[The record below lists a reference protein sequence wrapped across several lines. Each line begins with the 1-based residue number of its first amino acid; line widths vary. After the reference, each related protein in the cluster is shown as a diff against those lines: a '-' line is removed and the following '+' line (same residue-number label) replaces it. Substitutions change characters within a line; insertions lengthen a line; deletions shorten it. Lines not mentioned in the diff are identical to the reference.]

1 MRVTVSHNKP
11 LEEVRDAVDRSLDK
25 LAASVASGPLVI
37 TDQQKSWSGNRMNF
51 TLTAQLGFL
60 RAPFRGWIEVRAT
73 EVIVDLDLGLL
84 GNLIPADRAEAA
96 LSRSV
101 KGLLT

>member
-11 LEEVRDAVDRSLDK
+11 LEEVRERVDRSLDR
-25 LAASVASGPLVI
+25 LAASVATGPLVI
-37 TDQQKSWSGNRMNF
+37 TDQQKSWSGDTMNF
-51 TLTAQLGFL
+51 SLTAQMGFL
-60 RAPFRGWIEVRAT
+60 RAPFRGWIRVGET
-73 EVIVDLDLGLL
+73 EVTIDLDLGLL
-84 GNLIPADRAEAA
+84 GSLIPADRAQAA